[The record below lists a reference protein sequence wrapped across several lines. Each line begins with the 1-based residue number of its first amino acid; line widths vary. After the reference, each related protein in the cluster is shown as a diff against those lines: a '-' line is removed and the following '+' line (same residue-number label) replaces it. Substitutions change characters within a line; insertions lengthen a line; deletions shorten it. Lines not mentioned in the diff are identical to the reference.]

1 MPIDPAE
8 LWRFLPGGFL
18 ATVAIELP
26 ILMLGL
32 SARHPWRRRVA
43 AAVWLT
49 ACTYPCVVLVFP
61 LVVPPAWGPGAAL
74 VAAEVFAFTAEVLLF
89 RGVWGGGDRRADFR
103 DAAAI
108 VAANAAS
115 CLTGIWLQS

>member
-1 MPIDPAE
+1 MMTDPAE

-26 ILMLGL
+26 ILLLGL
-32 SARHPWRRRVA
+32 SARHPWRRRLV

-61 LVVPPAWGPGAAL
+61 LVVPRGWGQTASL
-74 VAAEVFAFTAEVLLF
+74 VAAEAFAFTAEVLLF
-89 RGVWGGGDRRADFR
+89 RLAWGDGDRRAGLR

-115 CLTGIWLQS
+115 CATGIWLQA

>member
-32 SARHPWRRRVA
+32 SARHPWRRRLA

-61 LVVPPAWGPGAAL
+61 LAVPTAWGAAAPL
-74 VAAEVFAFTAEVLLF
+74 VAAETFAFTVEVLLF
-89 RGVWGGGDRRADFR
+89 RGVWGGGDRRADRR
-103 DAAAI
+103 DAVAI
-108 VAANAAS
+108 VVANSAS